1 MESPPAQAVSGEQ
14 RARLLE
20 LEERQRQ
27 LKRLCE
33 EALREEEQHQQI
45 LQQLEEHNTA
55 AASSVGSFAGG
66 SAGSFTGAAALHV
79 RPFSPSAAAEPLD
92 DLLTGEVQSFRDPN
106 SIVRDSSTGSVAAAP
121 LLRGGS
127 SSNPRNPSMD
137 RPRTRLDSSYRPPTY
152 PLPTASATQPP
163 PPPRAMLYTASR
175 RPREEGSRA
184 DAAAINGSIQ
194 PSISAPAMSSSLPVT
209 KTWWHGEKGAAE
221 KRSGSNAAAAACT
234 PAERVGAGYGAYAA
248 CSPPAAPAPLSPPP
262 PPPPPERSRSRSPG
276 CSGPLVDRLWRS
288 DVRHH
293 HGIPPPPP
301 PAPNA
306 VEATVSPFSVLY
318 SRTLGARAGLSP
330 PPSRPSRS
338 SAPPLVSPDDVADNL
353 PPPPP
358 RAHSCAAASH
368 NVQPSMANKYRR
380 SRSFLNADPPLP
392 PPPPPPPPPTAH
404 TDLGGDSILST
415 TSTERVIERWR
426 HRLSCSDAL
435 GQRDGHYTSS
445 GYDRSGAAGQ
455 KPSITRPGTRVGV
468 TLAERRTPQAS
479 AAPLLSVPY
488 RESATREGV
497 KVASR
502 VPPPPPPPPVSGTDP
517 LSSPARYNEG
527 RTEDESLPNRW
538 ETASLTPSLRSAE
551 ERRLRSYFAKPDG
564 DVGSSA
570 PAHKDYASYSR
581 QRVLGSRDGVKNAR
595 AALLETGGTA
605 SSTSAPAA
613 ARSEGS
619 VSAWQQTSRAAEPPL
634 HRRSTAAHFTSSAPS
649 VTEVLPPTPAKAK
662 PKKTVLHP
670 YGLQQSQSS
679 SLSPPPEP
687 SLRNAAARNGCGA
700 SRHRS
705 GAPAPLFS
713 ALSAKHQ
720 RSTLSALNRSNLD
733 SAWGNGGTSLPAQS
747 DVNGAAAAPAPHASV
762 AASDSDYFDI
772 GPEKEAL
779 LTLLQE
785 STRGAPGSSAG
796 VAFPATSRSSSIQP
810 WASSSVVT
818 NVAGGGQSAE
828 KALPYPPSARLSDS
842 KQTQSF
848 GAPPTMTTLPPH
860 NKDSARRH
868 SNFDLSVGT
877 PLPLGGSGKA
887 AAGGAQHGNEVAA
900 AQLQQK
906 YDAAQTKAEAL
917 ARHLVKAIS
926 DRKMLQGSVEQLE
939 MLVEECNAEVGRLQ
953 QIVEQQHQDR
963 ATSLG
968 VQAALRAKEREVAVY
983 EDEIRRLNVV
993 LNGHLTRTATAERV
1007 AQDSVQHGLVVK
1019 EAEVEAAMAEVGMA
1033 HLAQREAEERA
1044 SRLAN
1049 ELDTAVEQIQFL
1061 DERLAEMERA
1071 AAAARFQA
1079 MSGRITEENDVNLDG
1094 GTVAPS
1100 HLSPAAHITM
1110 PPDEETRHWPP
1121 EARQAMAQLAAQ
1133 AEGLLF
1139 KNAEGERHASMRL
1152 QHVENTCNEL
1162 QRHLRQRGEEVE
1174 RAREAC
1180 EQLRQEKSAL
1190 QTVGGLW
1197 YQQLR
1202 EVKEDAQ
1209 LVSEMVRTSRED
1221 AEDVYLSSTMA
1232 EERAAVHCA
1241 AAAAASPL
1249 QPLPS
1254 PAPTD
1259 PATLKKSAQFARQV
1273 MRDFHAV
1280 ARFLSSLRTMN
1291 IGDSNGYQ
1299 ILQAIASGRHP
1310 AEALYTAD
1318 DTATPKRL
1326 SELLRP
1332 NEATEAKRRVQEKKA
1347 RVLRA
1352 VEQALIVE
1360 PVSAAAYV
1368 SVDTPHNRPSSG
1380 ATITLGL
1387 PPRAGG
1393 QPPTAEAEAEECE
1406 VPDALEDDL
1415 ANDDEVEMEVV
1426 SSSLHPTRMGSHSLR
1441 DGSNGMVHSDV
1452 RRRPASDSVTSL
1464 PLNRVPPTASASE
1477 ASCAPSALE
1486 ASPPPAP
1493 LASDGRPFCS
1503 TSFMGGNEAPSTTST
1518 SRPTVA
1524 KAAPAP
1530 PTPLP
1535 SVSRPLRLSTTPSQ
1549 PQPDGKEE
1557 NEEEAV
1563 AFSDEQSSPTCA
1575 LSHTVLRADSMPI
1588 RGNGAGAD
1596 FDMSSITL
1604 VSSPSMSQQTFH
1616 QQTAT
1621 VQQSSL
1627 PSTLAVTA
1635 TPPADLTEGAP
1646 AARPNASVP
1655 LQVQQQHRSMP
1666 ATQESISPPSRLRSP
1681 TPNRVPAVWAEMH
1694 AEEDLIT
1701 SPVERPK
1708 PSQSFAD
1715 EPPPR
1720 VVCDG
1725 NTQPVHLGSRPK
1737 DRSTTARP
1745 SSTPHPGS
1753 LSGTRYGFEAGDGE
1767 KTVAPPRHTGRLRRG
1782 ASDESNDNEATLF
1795 FREPPRGEV
1804 QEVAA
1809 EPTSIPLQK
1818 QHSGVAVDLLSD
1830 GFAISS
1836 RRAPAAAVAPAQ
1848 DVSVSPDHTSVIEEE
1863 EADLEERVPSAGA
1876 AAKRLSLHLES
1887 PLKGV
1892 QSAASSV
1899 PAVTR
1904 GTLKDST
1911 MKKPSSSCT
1920 RSVVEDD
1927 EPSLSFLAPP
1937 PPLPPPPPV
1946 QPQVRPSPSQEHAHG
1961 APEVDALARTSPAE
1975 ASVSGAG
1982 HSRAM
1987 EGNDGS
1993 VASIDNAPLSPSSLS
2008 GSFAGAPHRMLH
2020 QPRRPSA
2027 SDVGPSLSSVGGAFA
2042 PPRLQRSTGSS
2053 PSVEAQPLL
2062 CIVTPGP
2069 AAAVGATASVGQHSR
2084 SGARPLTASLP
2095 REHPCPEVTPALVE
2109 PQRPSPSA
2117 RPVPAAMRTNPVT
2130 PGDPVDSTAA
2140 TAAGP
2145 SPLEEKT
2152 SPVPEKAEASRARLE
2167 GVTHVDDSLRCNS
2180 KVSANTMSE
2189 TPGSRLPSIASTA
2202 APESPMH
2209 ALEELSAALRLPG
2222 VMRSDTP
2229 GNVGS
2234 AVSPLAEPLQAA
2246 PVHAREL
2253 PARAGNSA
2261 VPRSSPHEGA
2271 SPAPLP
2277 GVNVD
2282 APESNTLNLERASPR
2297 SAPPVAAQAPPSTI
2311 STPRSRSGG
2320 REGPASVRNSTPT
2333 EPPVS
2338 DEAAARRREDVANI
2352 LKRIKAKKEQEQKRS
2367 SEVGTPTSPTWSESA
2382 SSGTK
2387 DVDSPSM

>member
-368 NVQPSMANKYRR
+368 NVQPSMENKYR
-380 SRSFLNADPPLP
+380 
-392 PPPPPPPPPTAH
+392 
-404 TDLGGDSILST
+404 
-415 TSTERVIERWR
+415 
-426 HRLSCSDAL
+426 SCSDAL

-488 RESATREGV
+488 RET
-497 KVASR
+497 
-502 VPPPPPPPPVSGTDP
+502 
-517 LSSPARYNEG
+517 RYNEG

-649 VTEVLPPTPAKAK
+649 VTDVLPPTPAKAK

-705 GAPAPLFS
+705 GAPVPLFS

-720 RSTLSALNRSNLD
+720 RSTLSALNGSNLD

-1007 AQDSVQHGLVVK
+1007 AQDS
-1019 EAEVEAAMAEVGMA
+1019 
-1033 HLAQREAEERA
+1033 
-1044 SRLAN
+1044 
-1049 ELDTAVEQIQFL
+1049 QIQFL

-1221 AEDVYLSSTMA
+1221 AEDVYLSSRMA

-1911 MKKPSSSCT
+1911 MKKPK
-1920 RSVVEDD
+1920 
-1927 EPSLSFLAPP
+1927 
-1937 PPLPPPPPV
+1937 
-1946 QPQVRPSPSQEHAHG
+1946 
-1961 APEVDALARTSPAE
+1961 VDALARTSPAE

-2053 PSVEAQPLL
+2053 SSVEAQPLL
-2062 CIVTPGP
+2062 CTVTPGP